1 MNIKREIIALAV
13 RILADKTGVV
23 RKPEPFETFLTEIF
37 GGESY
42 DQQIARNVEVELD
55 RAVRTAKRVKTDREF
70 KKITQVF

>member
-13 RILADKTGVV
+13 RILADKTTVV
-23 RKPEPFETFLTEIF
+23 RKPEPFEAFLTEIF

-55 RAVRTAKRVKTDREF
+55 RAVQTAKRVKTDREF
-70 KKITQVF
+70 KKITQDF